1 MKKEHILYIIAIF
14 LFSFSLSCKKQVP
27 AVQEINFAP
36 EGDTVFAQAQK
47 AIYSDALFARRIL
60 KDAMQTRP
68 VQDSVDWYMLYN
80 LYVKTFLTTS
90 EFDSIL
96 PLCRKVEQ
104 FCARQKTLTPSH
116 YYLLADASNN
126 IGNRYAIASMND
138 SALKYFKQMLAYS
151 RQTHNS
157 EVLLTGYTNLAD
169 VYVRSG
175 RYDQGAWYY
184 RQILYIADSL
194 DLPEQELI
202 NIYMGLGQT
211 YSELRDFDL
220 SHYYFGLAYRL
231 FDQMDLNR
239 KFVYCT
245 NHGNVYFFEKK
256 YSEALD
262 LFKKGYELVK
272 PSPEYAYAQNVCML
286 NIGAI
291 YLLTGQLDSAQCYL
305 DRCYSYFEKTG
316 NSSALYHAQTQVLEL
331 ALKKG
336 EIAEATRLLHGMTDN
351 MQAEPTLV
359 DIRKKYL
366 QHYYEETGDYR
377 KAYQY
382 LKENMRMDDSIRNDR
397 IRMRVAETDLRYKQD
412 TTLMKQRLFIQR
424 QQSDMRSLELSVYIW
439 ILICVILLTAAAFI
453 YFYQK
458 KQRALLLAETRN
470 KIISLRME
478 NIRNRVSPHFI
489 FNTLN
494 RVISHYNQS
503 DSSYK
508 ELYNLIKIMRLNL
521 RLTEKL
527 CITLAEEIDFVRT
540 YLALEQERFGPSLQ
554 TEIRIDP
561 QIDTDRFELPSMMIQ
576 IPVENAIKHGLR
588 EKEGEKR
595 LSVTVCRQNGS
606 IIIGIEDNGAGFHL
620 QTGRPDMQSTGTGLK
635 VLNQTIELLNAGNPV
650 PITIRISK
658 SSRGTDENPGCLV
671 QFTLPEDYSYA
682 LPEGK

>member
-14 LFSFSLSCKKQVP
+14 LFSFSLSCKKQAP

-36 EGDTVFAQAQK
+36 EEDTVFAQAQK

-256 YSEALD
+256 YPEALD

-291 YLLTGQLDSAQCYL
+291 YLLTGQLDSAQYYL

-540 YLALEQERFGPSLQ
+540 YLALEQEGFGPSLQ

-561 QIDTDRFELPSMMIQ
+561 QIDIDRFELPSMMIQ

-588 EKEGEKR
+588 EKEGEKW

-606 IIIGIEDNGAGFHL
+606 IIIGIEDNGAGFRL

>member
-1 MKKEHILYIIAIF
+1 MKKEYPLYTIAIF
-14 LFSFSLSCKKQVP
+14 LFSAILSCNKQVP
-27 AVQEINFAP
+27 VTQEINFAP
-36 EGDTVFAQAQK
+36 KGDTVYEQAQK
-47 AIYSDALFARRIL
+47 AIYSDALFARQIL
-60 KDAMQTRP
+60 EEAMQTRP
-68 VQDSVDWYMLYN
+68 VQDSVDWYILYN

-90 EFDSIL
+90 EFDTIL

-104 FCARQKTLTPSH
+104 FCARQKILTPYH

-126 IGNRYAIASMND
+126 IGNRYAITSMND
-138 SALKYFKQMLAYS
+138 SALKYFKQMLSYG

-184 RQILYIADSL
+184 RQILYIADSI
-194 DLPEQELI
+194 DLPEPELI
-202 NIYMGLGQT
+202 NIYTGLGQT

-220 SHYYFGLAYRL
+220 SHYYFNLAYKL
-231 FDQMDLNR
+231 FDQMDINR

-256 YSEALD
+256 YPEALD

-272 PSPEYAYAQNVCML
+272 PSPEYVYAQNVCML

-291 YLLTGQLDSAQCYL
+291 YLLMGQLDSAQYYL
-305 DRCYSYFEKTG
+305 DQSYSYFEKIG
-316 NSSALYHAQTQVLEL
+316 NSSALYHAQTQIFEL
-331 ALKKG
+331 ALRKG
-336 EIAEATRLLHGMTDN
+336 NIADATKQLHSMTDN
-351 MQAEPTLV
+351 LQAEPTLV
-359 DIRKKYL
+359 DIRKKFL

-412 TTLMKQRLFIQR
+412 TTLMHQRLFIQK

-439 ILICVILLTAAAFI
+439 ILVCVILLTIAAFI

-458 KQRALLLAETRN
+458 KQRAFLLAETRN

-494 RVISHYNQS
+494 RVISHYSQS

-540 YLALEQERFGPSLQ
+540 YLDLEQERFGSSLQ

-561 QIDTDRFELPSMMIQ
+561 QINADQFELPSMMIQ

-588 EKEGEKR
+588 DKEGEKR
-595 LSVTVCRQNGS
+595 LSITVFRQDGN
-606 IIIGIEDNGAGFHL
+606 IIISIEDNGTGFRL
-620 QTGRPDMQSTGTGLK
+620 QTGCPAMQSTGTGLK
-635 VLNQTIELLNAGNPV
+635 VLNQTIELLNAGNSV
-650 PITIRISK
+650 PITILIKK
-658 SSRGTDENPGCLV
+658 SSQGTDENPGCLV
-671 QFTLPEDYSYA
+671 QFTLPEGYSYT

>member
-36 EGDTVFAQAQK
+36 EGDTVFAQSQK

-256 YSEALD
+256 YPEALD

-540 YLALEQERFGPSLQ
+540 YLALEQEGFGPSLQ

-561 QIDTDRFELPSMMIQ
+561 QIDIDRFELPSMMIQ

-588 EKEGEKR
+588 EKEGEKW

-606 IIIGIEDNGAGFHL
+606 IIIGIEDNGAGFRL